1 MSNAAQARFQKKTL
15 IHKAAQI
22 RILPNRKINPFGK
35 GGVVLESPGRPA
47 IAVNSDNEI
56 PLIRNDFLCKWR
68 MESRDRLDIGAR
80 GRRPPWQAALRH
92 LEMTRREFF
101 FAQAIFLKVSLVCQ
115 THLPQF
121 ERKSAA
127 FPLYRKDWSEK
138 CRVSKCG
145 GRLIFHFAE
154 MASSAWNP

>member
-56 PLIRNDFLCKWR
+56 PLIRNDCLCKWR

-80 GRRPPWQAALRH
+80 GHRPPRQAALRH

-101 FAQAIFLKVSLVCQ
+101 FAQAIFLRSLWSVKPIIYSLIGRVRHFVFRGRPGVKNVVSPNAV
-115 THLPQF
+115 
-121 ERKSAA
+121 
-127 FPLYRKDWSEK
+127 
-138 CRVSKCG
+138 G
-145 GRLIFHFAE
+145 G
-154 MASSAWNP
+154 